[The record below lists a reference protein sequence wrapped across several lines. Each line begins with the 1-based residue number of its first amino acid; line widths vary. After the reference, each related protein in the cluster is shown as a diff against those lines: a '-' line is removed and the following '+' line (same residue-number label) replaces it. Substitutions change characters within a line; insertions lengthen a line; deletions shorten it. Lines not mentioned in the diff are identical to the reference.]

1 MASSFVLFAM
11 WSHMATGA
19 RASMA
24 VGLQGDY
31 AYFAQREFKEYFS
44 FSVVDISDPT
54 NPWVVASLLD
64 NQDQLGGLDMAI
76 QGSYAYLVGDRL
88 NSTGFAIHLN
98 MCDLF
103 LLRVVSIFDPTNPV
117 IVHTMQLPNAT
128 LADNECSTSS
138 GITIVDDYAYVVG
151 SFGLAVV
158 DISDPTDPVI
168 AWLGLKPALSQYRYN
183 GITIL
188 GDYAYISGVGKASYT
203 SQCSSDGY
211 NWYPC
216 TNLDWG
222 YGLTVVNISDP
233 STPRLTGRVHEY
245 QNLQYFSGSG
255 SFFTANIAIV
265 GDYAYLA
272 LQNVL
277 RVFNISDPSRPHVC
291 YRRNHV
297 YALFKGMVVV
307 EGHACFAFGSSRWS
321 SWSCFTKAS
330 KASSCGSRSVDVDAW
345 ALGPAVALG
354 DYAYIAIPPGVAV
367 YNISA
372 PTNWIFVGSTPT
384 TTRTSSTIT
393 TVTATATTTSATF
406 DENAA
411 QAVATSALAF
421 VLGVIAHWQHCLA

>member
-1 MASSFVLFAM
+1 M

-19 RASMA
+19 RPASMA

-31 AYFAQREFKEYFS
+31 AYFARRTWGFPTGSFS

-54 NPWVVASLLD
+54 NPWVVASFLD

-76 QGSYAYLVGDRL
+76 RGSYAYLVGDRL
-88 NSTGFAIHLN
+88 NNSGVLWS
-98 MCDLF
+98 CDLF
-103 LLRVVSIFDPTNPV
+103 LLRAVSISDPTNPV

-138 GITIVDDYAYVVG
+138 GITIVDDYAFVVG

-168 AWLGLKPALSQYRYN
+168 AWLGLKPAYSGPYRYN

-188 GDYAYISGVGKASYT
+188 GDFAYISGVGEANYT
-203 SQCSSDGY
+203 TQCGSGY

-216 TNLDWG
+216 NLVQWG
-222 YGLTVVNISDP
+222 YGLTVVNIADP
-233 STPRLTGRVHEY
+233 STPRLTGRSHTWETGLD
-245 QNLQYFSGSG
+245 NGFESFG
-255 SFFTANIAIV
+255 SFFTANIAVV

-272 LQNVL
+272 LQHVRRAFNV
-277 RVFNISDPSRPHVC
+277 SDPSRPHRC
-291 YRRNHV
+291 NGGMDTSSHDDS
-297 YALFKGMVVV
+297 GMVIV
-307 EGHACFAFGSSRWS
+307 EGHACFATGSRWS
-321 SWSCFTKAS
+321 CWTKAS
-330 KASSCGSRSVDVDAW
+330 KASSGITWTWVDAW
-345 ALGPAVALG
+345 ALGPAVTSG

-393 TVTATATTTSATF
+393 TVTATATTTTATF
-406 DENAA
+406 DKNAA
-411 QAVATSALAF
+411 QAVAMSAFAI
-421 VLGVIAHWQHCLA
+421 VLGVIALWQHWLA